1 MDVDASLAL
10 VEAAAASFAA
20 SVRALESCGS
30 LTAAQRQRLDEAK
43 RKTQGSDVPA
53 TPQTTMSEPPTPQT
67 RHERMASWQQQASAN
82 KSHRHLSRSL
92 NFQSKLRLV
101 ADAHEEGRSPAALG
115 TKNVGWTPP
124 PLKAGAA
131 RRRNVEGSKCS
142 PRPSCTARTRAKR
155 SWR

>member
-30 LTAAQRQRLDEAK
+30 LTAAQRQRLDDAK

-53 TPQTTMSEPPTPQT
+53 VPQTAMSEPPTPQT
-67 RHERMASWQQQASAN
+67 RRERMANWQQQASAN

-101 ADAHEEGRSPAALG
+101 ADAHEEGRSPAVQSALK
-115 TKNVGWTPP
+115 TLN
-124 PLKAGAA
+124 
-131 RRRNVEGSKCS
+131 
-142 PRPSCTARTRAKR
+142 
-155 SWR
+155 

>member
-30 LTAAQRQRLDEAK
+30 LTAAQRQRLDDAK

-67 RHERMASWQQQASAN
+67 RRSAWRLG
-82 KSHRHLSRSL
+82 SSRRPPTS
-92 NFQSKLRLV
+92 RT
-101 ADAHEEGRSPAALG
+101 G
-115 TKNVGWTPP
+115 TSRG
-124 PLKAGAA
+124 L
-131 RRRNVEGSKCS
+131 
-142 PRPSCTARTRAKR
+142 
-155 SWR
+155 